1 MTAPAPVAGLGVNVS
16 RPGAVHPPA
25 PAAKVGER
33 EATSSTAKTPPAPNP
48 TPLAG
53 THVRV
58 TGGPYLLEHD
68 RVGRVLPWPGPWL
81 RVLVRD
87 RHTGEARFLDL
98 HPTEVS
104 PA

>member
-1 MTAPAPVAGLGVNVS
+1 MTAPTDVAGLGVNVS

-25 PAAKVGER
+25 TATKAGER
-33 EATSSTAKTPPAPNP
+33 EATSSSAKTLPAPNP
-48 TPLAG
+48 LLAG